1 MKRARF
7 IADARREFLAEVGH
21 YEEAAAGA
29 GARFAAAVQE
39 AAVRAL
45 AFPLAGSPAEAGTR
59 RVIVKGFSFSIFYRP
74 DQDGIIVFAV
84 AHQARQPGYWRSRTR

>member
-1 MKRARF
+1 MNRARF
-7 IADARREFLAEVGH
+7 IADARREFLAEVGY
-21 YEEAAAGA
+21 YEQAAAGS

-39 AAVRAL
+39 AAARAL

-59 RVIVKGFSFSIFYRP
+59 RVIVKGFPFSLFYRP
-74 DQDGIIVFAV
+74 DQDGIIIFAV